1 MAAEMED
8 FYTLL
13 GVGRSANED
22 EIKRAYRKLAR
33 ELHPDVNG
41 GDPATEERFKMV
53 TVAYETLRDPERRRR
68 YDMFGPEG
76 LRGSGAGGAGGAGG
90 FEDLFGAGL
99 GDLFNSFFG
108 AGGGGFGQ
116 ARGRGQAGPP
126 RGADMEVTVDIDFR
140 SAVFGTSKEIRV
152 RVPVPCDTCDATGAK
167 PGTSATACSA
177 CGGAAGGV
185 GQGRGRGQAGPPRG
199 PDMEVT
205 LDLDFRS
212 AVFGASKEIRVR
224 VPVPCSTCDAT
235 GARPGTSAV
244 TCEMCSGVGEVRQVR
259 QSILGQMVT
268 SRPCPRCGGMGQEIR
283 DPCPDCRGE
292 GRRNEEKAYTVDIPA
307 GVDDGNTLQL
317 GGRGA
322 AGPRGGR
329 PGDLFV
335 HLRVKPDD
343 RFLRQGNDLV
353 HVLHLPMAQAALGA
367 HIRYETLDGTEDL
380 VIPRGTQPGKVF
392 RLRGRGDLLVQVVVD
407 TPTDL
412 TKEQEDLLRLYA
424 GSRGEDV
431 APAESGFLAKV
442 RSAFK

>member
-1 MAAEMED
+1 MATEIED
-8 FYTLL
+8 FYELL
-13 GVGRSANED
+13 GVGRSANDE
-22 EIKRAYRKLAR
+22 EIKRAYRRMAR

-41 GDPATEERFKMV
+41 GDPATEERFKLV

-76 LRGSGAGGAGGAGG
+76 LRGSGAGGGAGGAGG
-90 FEDLFGAGL
+90 FEDLFGSGL

-108 AGGGGFGQ
+108 GGAGGFGQ
-116 ARGRGQAGPP
+116 PRGRGQAGPP
-126 RGADMEVTVDIDFR
+126 RGA
-140 SAVFGTSKEIRV
+140 
-152 RVPVPCDTCDATGAK
+152 
-167 PGTSATACSA
+167 
-177 CGGAAGGV
+177 
-185 GQGRGRGQAGPPRG
+185 
-199 PDMEVT
+199 DMEVT

-224 VPVPCSTCDAT
+224 VPVPCTTCEAT
-235 GARPGTSAV
+235 GAQPGTSAV
-244 TCEMCSGVGEVRQVR
+244 TCTTCGGAGEVRQVR

-268 SRPCPRCGGMGQEIR
+268 ARPCPRCGGLGQEITT
-283 DPCPDCRGE
+283 PCPDCRGE
-292 GRRNEEKAYTVDIPA
+292 GRRSEEKAYTVDIPA

-335 HLRVKPDD
+335 HLRVKPDE

-367 HIRYETLDGTEDL
+367 HLRYETLDGTEDL
-380 VIPRGTQPGKVF
+380 VIPRATQPGRVF
-392 RLRGRGDLLVQVVVD
+392 RLRGRGVPDVNGRGRGDLLVQVVVD
-407 TPTDL
+407 TPMDL

-424 GSRGEDV
+424 AARGEDV
-431 APAESGFLAKV
+431 APAESGFMAKV

>member
-1 MAAEMED
+1 MATEIGD
-8 FYTLL
+8 FYELL
-13 GVGRSANED
+13 GVTRSANDE

-41 GDPATEERFKMV
+41 GDPATEERFKLV

-76 LRGSGAGGAGGAGG
+76 LRGTGAGGGAGGAGG

-108 AGGGGFGQ
+108 
-116 ARGRGQAGPP
+116 GQAG
-126 RGADMEVTVDIDFR
+126 GF
-140 SAVFGTSKEIRV
+140 
-152 RVPVPCDTCDATGAK
+152 
-167 PGTSATACSA
+167 
-177 CGGAAGGV
+177 

-199 PDMEVT
+199 ADMEVT

-224 VPVPCSTCDAT
+224 VPVPCTTCDAT
-235 GARPGTSAV
+235 GAQPGTTAV
-244 TCEMCSGVGEVRQVR
+244 TCTTCGGAGEVRQVR

-268 SRPCPRCGGMGQEIR
+268 SRPCPRCGGLGQEIPT
-283 DPCPDCRGE
+283 PCADCRGE

-329 PGDLFV
+329 AGDLFV

-353 HVLHLPMAQAALGA
+353 HVLHVPMAQAALGA
-367 HIRYETLDGTEDL
+367 HLRYETLDGTEDL

-392 RLRGRGDLLVQVVVD
+392 RLRGRGVPDVNGRGRGDLLVQVVVD

-412 TKEQEDLLRLYA
+412 TKDQEDLLRLYA
-424 GSRGEDV
+424 AARGENV